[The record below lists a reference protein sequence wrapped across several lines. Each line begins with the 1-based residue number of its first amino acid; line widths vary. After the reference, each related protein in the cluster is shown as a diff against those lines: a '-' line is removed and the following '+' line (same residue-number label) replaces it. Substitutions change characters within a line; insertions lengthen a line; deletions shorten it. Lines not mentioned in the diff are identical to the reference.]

1 MKQSE
6 IEYLVIEAKKCQG
19 LVKELDSDFEF
30 EGYAKN
36 NFFCKKTDGPV
47 EKEYGRIIDVAER
60 KTASGYDLKDYDTL
74 SDLIMKYTLKSKN
87 RLEASVD
94 ASRIISSLEEM
105 KEIAGYYAGK
115 KEEYRKEEAVTASK
129 YISKVISEAKKCAG
143 GVFHEN
149 TYSGTLSI
157 EAIAADLFKGKIY
170 DESKIEDEVEKI
182 ENLQYHKETG
192 KFSAEKYVGN
202 NIELGEPKKSR
213 RNSRKEEDDRDSPY
227 KGVYE
232 ILEDSSRRLSAESKK
247 MDGNIFEKIFYTIF
261 YGLF

>member
-74 SDLIMKYTLKSKN
+74 SDLIMKYTLK
-87 RLEASVD
+87 
-94 ASRIISSLEEM
+94 SLEEM

>member
-19 LVKELDSDFEF
+19 LVKEFYPEF
-30 EGYAKN
+30 EYRSYSSNIFTSRRK
-36 NFFCKKTDGPV
+36 DEPV

-105 KEIAGYYAGK
+105 KEIACYYAGK
-115 KEEYRKEEAVTASK
+115 KEEYCKEEAVTTSK
-129 YISKVISEAKKCAG
+129 YISKVISEAKKCVEG
-143 GVFHEN
+143 LFFKN
-149 TYSGTLSI
+149 ISYSGRLSI

-182 ENLQYHKETG
+182 ENMQYHKETG

-202 NIELGEPKKSR
+202 NVELGEPKKSR
-213 RNSRKEEDDRDSPY
+213 RNSRKEEEDPY
-227 KGVYE
+227 GGVYE
-232 ILEDSSRRLSAESKK
+232 ILRDSSKRLHADSKK
-247 MDGNIFEKIFYTIF
+247 MDGNIFEKIFYSIL
-261 YGLF
+261 YPW